1 MNTAVVFRSV
11 MNGLWWTS

>member
-11 MNGLWWTS
+11 MNELWWTS